1 MLSVLTALYQ
11 MAISL
16 NPGAITAC
24 PIASTAVNFIYP
36 PLQACTGR
44 ALFFA
49 KTACLE
55 SPSHSHAGRL
65 VTAAV
70 LTVVAQHQS
79 RVTAQR
85 HLSLKTAHQRRVARQ
100 RGTCH
105 GKAAA
110 PFKRNDTVLT
120 QLAPGMAHAQRCTH
134 AGGFACCLVPLGCFA
149 FFGVTVR
156 LLPEL
161 LLEFDFLFP
170 RPRHASLEARSPR
183 ASTRTDIL

>member
-1 MLSVLTALYQ
+1 

-16 NPGAITAC
+16 NPGATTAC
-24 PIASTAVNFIYP
+24 PIASSGQLHLK
-36 PLQACTGR
+36 PLQACTGKG
-44 ALFFA
+44 LFFA

-55 SPSHSHAGRL
+55 SPSRRQTGHCCRAHRCSP
-65 VTAAV
+65 
-70 LTVVAQHQS
+70 HQS

-85 HLSLKTAHQRRVARQ
+85 HLSLQAAHQRRVARQ

-170 RPRHASLEARSPR
+170 RPPHASLEARSPR